1 MKPIVQIL
9 SRSSG
14 GAGVSPRRG
23 PARPLSSR
31 AIIATVATAGL
42 VLLASACS
50 SGGSSPNGAS
60 AGGGAAPTNPQSTSA
75 KLLAY
80 SQCMRSHGV
89 PDFPDPDRTGLI
101 PSTQVKNL
109 TTSPAVIRRADDHC
123 HTLYPTQPGINA
135 PFSSQQKQD
144 YLSAAAC
151 MRQHGVPAFPDP
163 VFSGS
168 QVQLPIPPGVDTT
181 SPQFT
186 QARQLCAKKIPAGLP
201 FSANPG

>member
-1 MKPIVQIL
+1 MKRQL
-9 SRSSG
+9 SIS
-14 GAGVSPRRG
+14 AV
-23 PARPLSSR
+23 
-31 AIIATVATAGL
+31 TVAAA
-42 VLLASACS
+42 LLATAC
-50 SGGSSPNGAS
+50 GSSPS
-60 AGGGAAPTNPQSTSA
+60 ATAPTSTTAAGAESA
-75 KLLAY
+75 VAY

-135 PFSSQQKQD
+135 PFSSQQKHD